1 MKKYNKTIII
11 VAIIVISV
19 CLIAICGCNKIGEEA
34 KFYTVTYL
42 TSEGGYIDGQAE
54 QQVESGK
61 DGLTVVAVP
70 DEGYRFVEWSDGVD
84 TAERTDKNITTELSV
99 KALFEKVSCM
109 VNYETDGNGTISG
122 KSTQKV
128 DINADGETVTAIP
141 NKGYKFVAWS
151 DGIDTAERTDKNI
164 TRDLSVKALFKKIS
178 CTINYETDG
187 NGRIE
192 GNENQTIKYGET
204 ATIITAIP
212 NIGYRFVKWSDGLTK
227 TTRQDRNVTKDIVVK
242 AIFEK
247 QTYTLTYVA
256 SNGGYLVGKATQTV
270 TYGESGGTVTAI
282 PNDGYRFVKWSDG
295 SNVHER
301 QDKIITANKNVTAI
315 FEKIKITVSYSAGV
329 GGTID
334 GKIEQEIEYGN
345 DAEFVVAVPD
355 EGYRFVKWSDGNGST
370 IRKETCVNTEINVT
384 AEFEF
389 LYEGGEGTA
398 SNPFTIANYTQ
409 LNDMWYYPESSYK
422 LIKDL
427 DLSGIKHEPIFDD
440 ATYFNGR
447 FNGGGHTINNL
458 TVETDLNYPSLFGVT
473 SGIVGDLNLVNANI
487 KTCDFNTQS
496 AKQKYCVGIVA
507 GKSVG
512 LIHNVSVSGIIT
524 VDGITYDGV
533 AVGGI
538 AGMVGNN
545 VLDCIADIEM
555 TVKNVERENKTNLL
569 QPFLFGGLLGF
580 CNSANVINCDT
591 QGEITI
597 IDSSYDIYVGGLIG
611 YYSNGSQV
619 QKEIKD
625 SSTNLTIKD
634 ENTSFNAGGFIGY
647 LTINQNTS
655 LQITNGSVY
664 GNITSGD
671 AGGFIYEGYSS
682 SGDLLIENCLVE
694 NEIKHTGMAAGFIK
708 FYTGKNCTI
717 RNCHATCVIDGGD
730 AGWGFAY
737 NVSRINF
744 NNCYSSGSIYSK
756 RGGGFGWMLG
766 HCIVEQ
772 CYSDNDI
779 IYTYYSSAAFV
790 YAIFNSEIINCYAQN
805 NFIKEP
811 IYGNNIPLTVLMVLR
826 NSKISNFYYSGNLI
840 EKVFKEVTNSE
851 ITNFHCL
858 KSDKLTEEL
867 IEVDRGD
874 EPSSIDITVYEKPE
888 DMYYLADKLNDGLIK
903 DIWINQYNDFPILKS
918 KVVTE

>member
-1 MKKYNKTIII
+1 MNNMKKIKF
-11 VAIIVISV
+11 ISV
-19 CLIAICGCNKIGEEA
+19 TLLLIITAALLTVLVACTEIYDKKNYNITYLSDGNGVIIGEA
-34 KFYTVTYL
+34 A
-42 TSEGGYIDGQAE
+42 Q
-54 QQVESGK
+54 
-61 DGLTVVAVP
+61 TVVEGEDCSQVTAVP
-70 DEGYRFVEWSDGVD
+70 DEGYEFVTWSDGVN
-84 TAERTDKNITTELSV
+84 TAERIDKNIMADKTV
-99 KALFEKVSCM
+99 KAIFEKISYTLK
-109 VNYETDGNGTISG
+109 YEADENGAISG
-122 KSTQKV
+122 KCIQKV
-128 DINADGETVTAIP
+128 DINADGETVKAIP
-141 NKGYKFVAWS
+141 FDGYRFVEWSDGVNTAERIDKNITADKTVKAIFEKSVFTVKYETDGNGIIDGNATQTVAYRENSTKVTARPYTGYKFVAWS
-151 DGIDTAERTDKNI
+151 DGIRTSYRQDKNI
-164 TRDLSVKALFKKIS
+164 S
-178 CTINYETDG
+178 
-187 NGRIE
+187 
-192 GNENQTIKYGET
+192 
-204 ATIITAIP
+204 
-212 NIGYRFVKWSDGLTK
+212 SDK
-227 TTRQDRNVTKDIVVK
+227 T
-242 AIFEK
+242 
-247 QTYTLTYVA
+247 
-256 SNGGYLVGKATQTV
+256 
-270 TYGESGGTVTAI
+270 
-282 PNDGYRFVKWSDG
+282 
-295 SNVHER
+295 
-301 QDKIITANKNVTAI
+301 VTAI
-315 FEKIKITVSYSAGV
+315 FEKIKYSITFTAGV
-329 GGTID
+329 GGTIE
-334 GKIEQEIEYGN
+334 GKAQQQVKY
-345 DAEFVVAVPD
+345 AELSEEVVAVPQT
-355 EGYRFVKWSDGNGST
+355 GYRFVKWSNGYEYPTLRWLALSDIT
-370 IRKETCVNTEINVT
+370 LT

-389 LYEGGEGTA
+389 LFEGGEGTA

-440 ATYFNGR
+440 ATCFNGR

-487 KTCDFNTQS
+487 KTCDFNTQR

-512 LIHNVSVSGIIT
+512 LIHNVSVSGKIT

-538 AGMVGNN
+538 AGMVGNK
-545 VLDCIADIEM
+545 VLDCIADIQM

-888 DMYYLADKLNDGLIK
+888 DMYYLADKLNEGLTK
-903 DIWINQYNDFPILKS
+903 DIWIDQDNDFPILIPLLQTSLKTIVHDREINLD
-918 KVVTE
+918 KGAACRC